1 LTQEVAVMNT
11 LNDVSDPDGV
21 RRALQ
26 EVRAQRKLIEQSE
39 AAAVRRA
46 RNDGLTWEQIAVDL
60 GVTKQAVHKKHRA
73 GVLVKR

>member
-1 LTQEVAVMNT
+1 MKTW
-11 LNDVSDPDGV
+11 NDVADPDGV

-26 EVRAQRKLIEQSE
+26 EVRAQRKGIEQSE

-46 RNDGLTWEQIAVDL
+46 RNDGLTWEQIAIDL
-60 GVTKQAVHKKHRA
+60 GVTKQAVHKKYRA